1 MTKFPRFS
9 TITKF
14 LKYFKL
20 ITEYNTLMFILLVNE
35 EQREK
40 GGAFDY
46 IEHMFMVF
54 SSENTHRIVTVVSF
68 KAREK
73 KYVSLSKI

>member
-9 TITKF
+9 TITKV

-20 ITEYNTLMFILLVNE
+20 VTEYNTLMFILLVNE

-46 IEHMFMVF
+46 IEHVYVYG
-54 SSENTHRIVTVVSF
+54 SIDIHQKIHIELLLSF
-68 KAREK
+68 HLRQEK
-73 KYVSLSKI
+73 KTM